1 MIQTEDKESKKS
13 DDVSSS
19 PPLPLS
25 PSPPLPVSSSPPLPV
40 SPSPPLP
47 VSPSSPPLPVSPS
60 AGLSRS
66 AVIIGLV
73 SLLSDI
79 SGEMIYPILP
89 LFLTETL
96 RAPATVVG
104 LIEGVAVGAS
114 TAIGGIS
121 GWLSD
126 RLGRRKPVAFVG
138 YALTALTRPLIAAA
152 QVWQVVLG
160 ARFAERFGKGIRNA
174 PRDALLAESTAHEF
188 RGRAFGFERAMD
200 SAGAVIGPLVALL
213 LVGWASMSARTIFL
227 ISGIPAA
234 LAALLILTVPER
246 RRNDVAPAGKLK
258 FSLAGTTREYKR
270 LLFVTAVF
278 GLANSAN
285 AFLILRSQ
293 QLGLD
298 HTGTILAYTLYNA
311 IASLASMPAGAASDR
326 FGRRNVLIVG
336 FAIYAVSYVGF
347 GAANASWLV
356 WPLFALYGLF
366 PALTDGVGKAMAVD
380 SAGTAGRA
388 TVIGIYSMVMGVT
401 QIAAS
406 YIGGMLWDRIDSRA
420 TFYFGAVLA
429 GIAALLLVTLF
440 PARVTNPRSG

>member
-1 MIQTEDKESKKS
+1 MKESSGAEERKS
-13 DDVSSS
+13 RADAGR
-19 PPLPLS
+19 
-25 PSPPLPVSSSPPLPV
+25 PSGNPRSTSAGL
-40 SPSPPLP
+40 
-47 VSPSSPPLPVSPS
+47 S

-66 AVIIGLV
+66 AIIIGLV

-79 SGEMIYPILP
+79 SSEMIYPILP

-96 RAPATVVG
+96 RAPAAVVG

-126 RLGRRKPVAFVG
+126 RLGRRKPVAFAG
-138 YALTALTRPLIAAA
+138 YALTAVTRPMIAAA
-152 QVWQVVLG
+152 QVWPVVLG

-174 PRDALLAESTAHEF
+174 PRDALLAESTPQEY
-188 RGRAFGFERAMD
+188 RGRAFGFERTMD
-200 SAGAVIGPLVALL
+200 SAGAVVGPLVALA
-213 LVGWASMSARTIFL
+213 LVGWAGLGARSIFL

-234 LAALLILTVPER
+234 LAALLILTVHER
-246 RRNDVAPAGKLK
+246 GRDAAVLTTRLK
-258 FSLAGTTREYKR
+258 FSLAGTTRAYRR
-270 LLFVTAVF
+270 LLLVTAVF

-285 AFLILRSQ
+285 AFLILRSE

-298 HTGTILAYTLYNA
+298 RKWTILAYALYNA

-336 FAIYAVSYVGF
+336 FVIYAASYAGF
-347 GAANASWLV
+347 GAASAGWLV

-366 PALTDGVGKAMAVD
+366 PALTDGVGKALAID
-380 SAGTAGRA
+380 TAGTAGRA
-388 TVIGIYSMVMGVT
+388 TVIGIYSMVMGLT

-406 YIGGMLWDRIDSRA
+406 YIGGLLWDRVDSRA
-420 TFYFGAVLA
+420 TFYFGAALA
-429 GIAALLLVTLF
+429 GLAAVLSFTLLSAESK
-440 PARVTNPRSG
+440 PATAGRLAP

>member
-1 MIQTEDKESKKS
+1 MKERHGEGETERAGDP
-13 DDVSSS
+13 VALS
-19 PPLPLS
+19 PPLPLR
-25 PSPPLPVSSSPPLPV
+25 SSSPPPLR
-40 SPSPPLP
+40 SPALTT
-47 VSPSSPPLPVSPS
+47 
-60 AGLSRS
+60 GLTRS

-96 RAPATVVG
+96 RAPATVIG
-104 LIEGVAVGAS
+104 LIEGIAVGAS

-121 GWLSD
+121 GWISD
-126 RLGRRKPVAFVG
+126 RLGRRKPVAFAG
-138 YALTALTRPLIAAA
+138 YALTAVTRPMIAAA
-152 QVWQVVLG
+152 QVWPVVLG

-174 PRDALLAESTAHEF
+174 PRDALLAESTPQEY

-200 SAGAVIGPLVALL
+200 SAGAVIGPLLALVL
-213 LVGWASMSARTIFL
+213 LGWMGLGARSIFL

-234 LAALLILTVPER
+234 LAALLILTVREPR
-246 RRNDVAPAGKLK
+246 RDPAVPATNLK

-270 LLFVTAVF
+270 LLVVTAVF

-285 AFLILRSQ
+285 AFLILRSE

-298 HTGTILAYTLYNA
+298 RKWTILAYTFYNA

-326 FGRRNVLIVG
+326 FGRRNVLIIG
-336 FAIYAVSYVGF
+336 FAIYAVSYTGF
-347 GAANASWLV
+347 GAASAGWLV

-388 TVIGIYSMVMGVT
+388 TAIGIYSMVMGVT

-406 YIGGMLWDRIDSRA
+406 YIGGMLWDRVDSRA
-420 TFYFGAVLA
+420 TFYFGAALA
-429 GIAALLLVTLF
+429 GLAALLLVTLF
-440 PARVTNPRSG
+440 SAKRHRVARIPAT

>member
-1 MIQTEDKESKKS
+1 MKRGSGVEEQRGGGEQAR
-13 DDVSSS
+13 
-19 PPLPLS
+19 
-25 PSPPLPVSSSPPLPV
+25 
-40 SPSPPLP
+40 
-47 VSPSSPPLPVSPS
+47 PS
-60 AGLSRS
+60 APPRLGRSASRSGLSRS
-66 AVIIGLV
+66 AIIIGLV

-96 RAPATVVG
+96 HAPATVLG

-126 RLGRRKPVAFVG
+126 RLGRRKPVAFAG
-138 YALTALTRPLIAAA
+138 YALTALTRPMIAAA
-152 QVWQVVLG
+152 QVWPVVLG

-174 PRDALLAESTAHEF
+174 PRDALLAESTPEEY

-200 SAGAVIGPLVALL
+200 SAGAVIGPLVALA
-213 LVGWASMSARTIFL
+213 LVGWGIGARSIFL
-227 ISGIPAA
+227 ISGIPASMA
-234 LAALLILTVPER
+234 GLLILTVRER
-246 RRNDVAPAGKLK
+246 NRDAVNPSNDLK
-258 FSLAGTTREYKR
+258 FSLNGTTRAYRR

-298 HTGTILAYTLYNA
+298 RKWTILAYTLYNA
-311 IASLASMPAGAASDR
+311 VASLASMPAGAASDR
-326 FGRRNVLIVG
+326 FGRRNLLIVG
-336 FAIYAVSYVGF
+336 FGVYAVSYAGF
-347 GAANASWLV
+347 VAAGAGWLM
-356 WPLFALYGLF
+356 WPLFVLYGLV

-380 SAGTAGRA
+380 TAGTAGRA
-388 TVIGIYSMVMGVT
+388 TAIGVYSMVMGLT

-406 YIGGMLWDRIDSRA
+406 YIGGMLWDRIDSSA
-420 TFYFGAVLA
+420 TFYFGAALAALA
-429 GIAALLLVTLF
+429 GVLSLAVLPSRPKRR
-440 PARVTNPRSG
+440 PA